1 MTKKMIER
9 FVILNIENEVVT
21 SVENIEANHG
31 MVYNPKGDVLRV
43 YDREKTRV
51 ISRVDAGDKLF
62 NLHIAE
68 AIVEACDSYVP
79 PEPDETPEEGDEN
92 SSD

>member
-51 ISRVDAGDKLF
+51 ISRVDVGDKLF

-92 SSD
+92 SSN

>member
-51 ISRVDAGDKLF
+51 ISRVDVGDKIF

-92 SSD
+92 SSN